1 MFDMVIST
9 QNARLNWLVT
19 VALAAGAL
27 LTTALPVAAAGD
39 TGSASGLPVPRYVSL
54 KSDRVNVRNGP
65 TKDHDVAWVFT
76 KAGLP
81 VEITAEFENWRR
93 IRDSEGAEG
102 WVYHSLLSGRRTAVV
117 TQRNKD
123 ALVPV
128 NDSPE
133 TTGAITA
140 KLESG
145 VVAAVKRCN
154 GTWCRISG
162 EGFEGWIQQERLW
175 GVYPNEK
182 VD

>member
-1 MFDMVIST
+1 MT
-9 QNARLNWLVT
+9 AARQTIWPI
-19 VALAAGAL
+19 ALAALFVSFVVSSQAF
-27 LTTALPVAAAGD
+27 AAGASA

-54 KSDRVNVRNGP
+54 KSDRVNVRSGP

-76 KAGLP
+76 RSGLP

-117 TQRNKD
+117 TARDKD
-123 ALVPV
+123 QLIPV
-128 NDSPE
+128 LDNPKAASE
-133 TTGAITA
+133 VTA
-140 KLESG
+140 KLEAG
-145 VVAAVKRCN
+145 VVTQVRRCD
-154 GTWCRISG
+154 GKWCRVNG
-162 EGFEGWIQQERLW
+162 RNFEGWVPQERLW